1 MSLIRVR
8 RERREYG
15 AKLRKGMSPLR
26 LLALLVVVLGVIW
39 WLSRLY

>member
-8 RERREYG
+8 RERREHG
-15 AKLRKGMSPLR
+15 IRAKPPMSPLR
-26 LLALLVVVLGVIW
+26 LLLLLAMVAGIIW